1 MCVCVCVLCCD
12 STLLSWRRS
21 RMTVRTRNCLAPA
34 YSTAVLFRYV
44 QHSTF
49 FTRSQALS
57 LSLSLSL
64 SLYREMHILL
74 LSLHYFACVRR
85 QCLISL
91 YGVGHANLDFV
102 QNASDS
108 VLLLTSVHLTSYYYY
123 YYIIEF
129 FLWTYLSIFLGHLA
143 EKCPVLS
150 HGNGMATKRWTDGRN
165 FLNKHSLLL

>member
-1 MCVCVCVLCCD
+1 
-12 STLLSWRRS
+12 
-21 RMTVRTRNCLAPA
+21 MTVRTRNCLAPA